1 MRFRSSLTYGADAG
15 AGEVPVAHQL
25 GQHRPHVTVFAQD
38 LVEGQA
44 IPTKPAQLPRA
55 PADRGLELDHGP
67 EVGPMGVLQLFES
80 LGGKEL
86 VDHNLGEGR
95 PTLVVPYLGDPVGE
109 GKGYVL
115 REAGRRDSP
124 PGTCITGVALV
135 GLAVQALLAA
145 PTLVTGRLLQVLPL
159 EKRPVAASRRRKVPT
174 LISAAI
180 PASISARTSAGEG
193 ARTSARLSSSL
204 QTGRSAAAAG
214 LCSSAAPLRRQP
226 ARPVEHGLHLAHQ
239 RLRGPLRLERPV
251 EALDVVGGE
260 GGDLALPYGALDV
273 DTPDALVVA
282 GRSSAKGRLSRCRV
296 RPLSRRSPSSTK
308 PTPLALP

>member
-38 LVEGQA
+38 LVEGQE

-55 PADRGLELDHGP
+55 TADRGLELDHGP

-180 PASISARTSAGEG
+180 PP
-193 ARTSARLSSSL
+193 
-204 QTGRSAAAAG
+204 RSAPAPRPAREPAHPPASRRASRPEG
-214 LCSSAAPLRRQP
+214 PRPRLGCAAPP
-226 ARPVEHGLHLAHQ
+226 LHFGVSRHDRWSTAFTW
-239 RLRGPLRLERPV
+239 RTNGCEDPC
-251 EALDVVGGE
+251 A
-260 GGDLALPYGALDV
+260 
-273 DTPDALVVA
+273 
-282 GRSSAKGRLSRCRV
+282 SSDR
-296 RPLSRRSPSSTK
+296 
-308 PTPLALP
+308 